1 MSARIYI
8 FSGLDD
14 AQYRAA
20 HRSGLS
26 GAKSGFWRIVSW
38 KTLETGFVDNT
49 KARLMTP
56 DGSYKRPCAPGDEPG
71 LDSQIAFYKRAYLMA
86 GNEFCE
92 GK

>member
-1 MSARIYI
+1 MTRNTERRIEVACPV
-8 FSGLDD
+8 LNPVL
-14 AQYRAA
+14 AN
-20 HRSGLS
+20 
-26 GAKSGFWRIVSW
+26 RIVE
-38 KTLETGFVDNT
+38 TLETGFVDNT

-71 LDSQIAFYKRAYLMA
+71 MDSQIAFYKRAYLMA